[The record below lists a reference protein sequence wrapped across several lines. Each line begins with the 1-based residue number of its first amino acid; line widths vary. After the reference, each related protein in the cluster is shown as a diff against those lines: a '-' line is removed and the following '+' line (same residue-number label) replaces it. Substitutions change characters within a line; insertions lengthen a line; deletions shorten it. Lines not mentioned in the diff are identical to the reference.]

1 MGEYYPYF
9 FVGQLFVRTDLL
21 VSMLDA
27 PDVGDGDVQLDDPL
41 IGEVGV
47 GAHLVHFDFH
57 GGGERQR
64 FSGGTIALS
73 ARVGPPVVGRR
84 GRAAAALLH
93 LFGLFLVAGQVFRAA
108 DLRSRRRAKA
118 AARQQHQHQKSAA
131 CYATPSALCTC
142 QHSNNSHS
150 ISSFTF
156 S

>member
-73 ARVGPPVVGRR
+73 ARVGPPVVDREGR
-84 GRAAAALLH
+84 
-93 LFGLFLVAGQVFRAA
+93 
-108 DLRSRRRAKA
+108 D
-118 AARQQHQHQKSAA
+118 RQQRQ
-131 CYATPSALCTC
+131 ATSCGCGPRPLQGRPGAG
-142 QHSNNSHS
+142 
-150 ISSFTF
+150 
-156 S
+156 